1 MKNPLYRRLPR
12 ELKDE
17 IGKYLVI
24 FLFMVATIGF
34 VSGFLVADH
43 SMRIA
48 YDDSFTDYNIEDG
61 HFILDEEMS
70 DGLKAKL
77 NDDGE
82 EIYSLFYKEE
92 KSGDYTVRIYRNRT
106 EVNKVCLM
114 EGEMPKADNDIA
126 IDRLFGENNGIDIG
140 DTLSIDGSTYRVSG
154 YVAFSDY
161 SALFKS
167 NTDMMFDAQNFT
179 VSIMTD
185 TAFDSVT
192 DVHIKYQ
199 YSWKYTDTDM
209 TDEEKYDRS
218 QSLMRLIAQNAVMND
233 FVTEQE
239 SQAIHFTGDDMG
251 GDESM
256 MIMLLYIV
264 IVIMAFVFAVTT
276 TNTIEKEAT
285 VIGTLRASGYTRGEL
300 LRHYLALPV
309 IVTLIGAVIGN
320 ILGYTVFKD
329 VVVGMYYGS
338 YSLPTYTTIWS
349 PYAFVMTTVLPIII
363 MLIVNIFIITGK
375 LKLSPLKFLRRDLRK
390 NKNKKAVRLPEF
402 KFMTRFRLRII
413 LQNMSGYVILFIGIL
428 FASVIMLFGLM
439 MTPLLQH
446 YKDDVIDNMVCDY
459 QYILKTQAETATEGA
474 EKYAANTLETTFED
488 REAQDEVT
496 VYGIN
501 QASAYFKMKLNNA
514 KESSGVYEG
523 ITVSGS
529 ILNKYGLKVGDT
541 IKLKVKY
548 KDEEYSFKIAASYDY
563 PGSLAVFLN
572 IDDFRAIFEKEAD
585 YFNGYLSDKE
595 ITDIDEKAI
604 LTTITQSD
612 MTILADQLFDSMGNM
627 FPMITAFSV
636 LMYMLLVY
644 LLSKIIIEKNSIPVS
659 IVKILGYQNG
669 EVSRL
674 YIVSTAIV
682 VTISILI
689 SLPLSNL
696 IIKNIYVVIMS
707 SFSGSGWVDYYIAP
721 QLFLYMFLM
730 GIAAYAVVGAL
741 QFRKVSKIPMDE
753 ALKNAE

>member
-12 ELKDE
+12 ELKEE

-43 SMRIA
+43 SMKIA
-48 YDDSFTDYNIEDG
+48 YDDSFADYNIEDG

-70 DGLKAKL
+70 EELKTKL
-77 NDDGE
+77 NNDGE
-82 EIYSLFYKEE
+82 KIHQLFYKEE
-92 KSGDYTVRIYRNRT
+92 KSGDYTVRIFKNRT

-114 EGEMPKADNDIA
+114 EGEMPKSDNEIA
-126 IDRLFGENNGIDIG
+126 IDRLFGENNNIEIG
-140 DTLSIDGSTYRVSG
+140 DTLLIDGSTYRVSG
-154 YVAFSDY
+154 YVALSDY

-167 NTDMMFDAQNFT
+167 NTDMMFDAQKFT
-179 VSIMTD
+179 VAIVTD
-185 TAFDSVT
+185 TAFNNIA

-199 YSWKYTDTDM
+199 YAWEYMDTDM
-209 TDEEKYDRS
+209 TEEEKYDKS
-218 QSLMRLIAQNAVMND
+218 QSLMKLIAENAPMTD
-233 FVTEQE
+233 FVTEQD

-276 TNTIEKEAT
+276 TNTIEKEAA

-320 ILGYTVFKD
+320 ILGYTIFKN
-329 VVVGMYYGS
+329 VVVKMYYGS

-349 PYAFVMTTVLPIII
+349 PYAFIMTTVLPIII
-363 MLIVNIFIITGK
+363 MLIVNIFIITRK
-375 LKLSPLKFLRRDLRK
+375 LKLSPLKFLRRDLQK
-390 NKNKKAVRLPEF
+390 NKNKKAVKLPEF
-402 KFMTRFRLRII
+402 KFITRFRLRII
-413 LQNMSGYVILFIGIL
+413 LQNMSGYIILFIGIL

-446 YKDDVIDNMVCDY
+446 YKDNVIDNMVCDY
-459 QYILKTQAETATEGA
+459 QYILKTQAETAAEGA

-488 REAQDEVT
+488 KEAQDEVT
-496 VYGIN
+496 VYGI
-501 QASAYFKMKLNNA
+501 AEDSLYFNMKLNNA
-514 KESSGVYEG
+514 NEVSGVYEG
-523 ITVSGS
+523 ITVSDS

-548 KDEEYSFKIAASYDY
+548 RDEEYSFKIAASYDY
-563 PGSLAVFLN
+563 PASLAVFLN
-572 IDDFRAIFEKEAD
+572 IADFRSIFDKSDD
-585 YFNGYLSDKE
+585 YFNGYLSDE
-595 ITDIDEKAI
+595 RITDIDERAI

-636 LMYMLLVY
+636 LLYMLLVY

-682 VTISILI
+682 VIISILI

-696 IIKNIYVVIMS
+696 IIKSIYVVIMS

-721 QLFLYMFLM
+721 HLFLEMFLM
-730 GIAAYAVVGAL
+730 GIAAYAIVGAL